1 MNEEKLLT
9 VARYL
14 EGDME
19 LQEKQ
24 EFETLIQSDPELPG
38 LLEEYK
44 NIHLTLKMKLAPSEE
59 DRAVEAALQQLNQRY
74 FKDAAI
80 AYPVKVT
87 KVVPFVNYLKWMG
100 VAAVLVIGLLIWA
113 PWRTNLYEQYGISK
127 EMSVAERGEG
137 DKNNL
142 EKAAD
147 YYNANDFA
155 AAGKILEKEY
165 EADAGNSLVAY
176 YYGITLIENRD
187 EEKARTVLSKLYNG
201 ESVFKYDAAYYI
213 ALSFVKQNNHPNAL
227 EWLEKIPQDSSGYD
241 KAQELIKKLR

>member
-24 EFETLIQSDPELPG
+24 EFEILIQSEPELQG
-38 LLEEYK
+38 MLEAYK
-44 NIHLTLKMKLAPSEE
+44 NIYQTLKMKLAPAED
-59 DRAVEAALQQLNQRY
+59 DRAVEATLQLLNQQY
-74 FKDAAI
+74 FKDTVTAS
-80 AYPVKVT
+80 PVKET
-87 KVVPFVNYLKWMG
+87 KTVPLLVYLKWMS
-100 VAAVLVIGLLIWA
+100 VAAVLVVGLLVWA
-113 PWRTNLYEQYGISK
+113 PWRTNLYSEYGISK

-147 YYNANDFA
+147 YYNAHDFRA
-155 AAGKILEKEY
+155 AAKILEKEY
-165 EADAGNSLVAY
+165 EADADNSLVAY
-176 YYGITLIENRD
+176 YYGITLIENNNAD
-187 EEKARTVLSKLYNG
+187 GARTVLSKLYAG

-213 ALSFVKQNNHPNAL
+213 ALSFIKQNNYPKAL
-227 EWLEKIPQDSSGYD
+227 EWLEKIPQDTAGFD
-241 KAQELIKKLR
+241 KAQQLIKKLR

>member
-1 MNEEKLLT
+1 MNEEKLLA

-14 EGDME
+14 EGDMG

-24 EFETLIQSDPELPG
+24 EFETLIQSDPELQG

-59 DRAVEAALQQLNQRY
+59 DRAVGAALQQLNQQY
-74 FKDAAI
+74 FKDAAM
-80 AYPVKVT
+80 AGPVKVT
-87 KVVPFVNYLKWMG
+87 RVVPFVSYLKWMS
-100 VAAVLVIGLLIWA
+100 VAAVLVIGLLVWA
-113 PWRTNLYEQYGISK
+113 PWRANLYEQYGISK

-142 EKAAD
+142 EKAAAF
-147 YYNANDFA
+147 YNVHDFV

-165 EADAGNSLVAY
+165 LADTDNSLIAY
-176 YYGITLIENRD
+176 YYGITLIENTS
-187 EEKARTVLSKLYNG
+187 EAKARTVLSKLHNG

-213 ALSFVKQNNHPNAL
+213 ALSFIKQNNYPQAL
-227 EWLEKIPQDSSGYD
+227 EWLEKIPRDTPSYD